1 MADGLAKMEE
11 LSKSMCDCKDKDCA
25 DKVNGDMTTWATEMA
40 KNAGAAADDKPDPE
54 MAKKSADIMTKYTDC
69 MTKLRMAGAKPA
81 PATPELAKWFSFSR
95 CFGPF
100 VAWWA
105 GNIRQAR
112 REFPAPPP
120 RVS

>member
-1 MADGLAKMEE
+1 MNKRSIGFVAALSLVGMAGCKKKGGAMADGLAKMEE

-81 PATPELAKWFSFSR
+81 PATPELAK
-95 CFGPF
+95 
-100 VAWWA
+100 
-105 GNIRQAR
+105 
-112 REFPAPPP
+112 
-120 RVS
+120 